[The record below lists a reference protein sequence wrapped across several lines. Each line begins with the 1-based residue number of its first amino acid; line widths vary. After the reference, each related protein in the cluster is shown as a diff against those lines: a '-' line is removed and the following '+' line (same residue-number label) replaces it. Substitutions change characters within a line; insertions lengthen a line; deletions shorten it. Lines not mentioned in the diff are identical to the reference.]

1 MIFLWAFVFLLAIA
15 VLCLHLYSNQI
26 IGKIG
31 ENHTAKRIK
40 AVCGEHVFQDVY
52 VPGSR
57 GVQQIDIL
65 AVTEKG
71 VLVIEK
77 KTYIGLV
84 VGRNFD
90 KQWKVYVN
98 RGRKNYTMKN
108 PHHQNFGHI
117 QALCENFPALQGKCV
132 DLVIFGNNAKLGN
145 GISKGTIRDAEFENF
160 YASLP
165 LRLSENE
172 VSQFGNMI
180 SGLSTKRAALK
191 KKHCRKIKQMKSR
204 FAK

>member
-15 VLCLHLYSNQI
+15 VLCLRLYSNQI

-31 ENHTAKRIK
+31 ENHTAKMIK
-40 AVCGEHVFQDVY
+40 SVCGENVFQDVY

-84 VGRNFD
+84 VGRTFD
-90 KQWKVYVN
+90 KQWKIYVN
-98 RGRKNYTMKN
+98 RGRKNYVMKN

-117 QALCENFPALQGKCV
+117 QALCENFPAMQGKCV
-132 DLVIFGNNAKLGN
+132 DLVVFGNNAKLGR
-145 GISKGTIRDAEFENF
+145 GISAGTIRDADFKKF

-165 LRLSENE
+165 VRLNERE
-172 VSQFGNMI
+172 VSQFCKMI
-180 SGLSTKRAALK
+180 LNLSTKRAVLK
-191 KKHCRKIKQMKSR
+191 KVHCQKIKQMKSQV
-204 FAK
+204 